1 MKIVNTVEELINVLS
16 KYPKD
21 KKVFTNR
28 ICENIRGELILTH
41 NTTNEELE
49 YIRKR
54 ELEREKE
61 TERGRDMPTFGSRW

>member
-1 MKIVNTVEELINVLS
+1 MI
-16 KYPKD
+16 
-21 KKVFTNR
+21 R
-28 ICENIRGELILTH
+28 ENLRGELILTH

-61 TERGRDMPTFGSRW
+61 AEQGRDMPTFASRW